1 MKRNKLQI
9 FAVVFCAGSIAFSV
23 GGGTVFAS
31 DDFTR
36 IVHHIEA
43 NYHVHRNHRWA
54 MAFAGLV
61 VKVSHVAGVKSF
73 KGAIF
78 EDQHLENT
86 ASDQKLDEIV
96 LRAGESGWQPM
107 VKSFSRRTGE
117 HAFVYAKPDGHD
129 LKLLIVSVEP
139 NEAAVVQIKLDPDKL
154 NDFLDEHGGGSR
166 HRTNEFGVMSFR

>member
-1 MKRNKLQI
+1 MTRNKLTI
-9 FAVVFCAGSIAFSV
+9 FATAFCAASIAFSL
-23 GGGTVFAS
+23 GGDTVFAS

-54 MAFAGLV
+54 MGFAGLV
-61 VKVSHVAGVKSF
+61 VKFWHVAGVKNF

-86 ASDQKLDEIV
+86 ATDQKLDEIV
-96 LRAGESGWQPM
+96 LRAGQSGWQPM
-107 VKSFSRRTGE
+107 VKSYSRRTGE
-117 HAFVYAKPDGHD
+117 HAFVYAKPEGHD

-139 NEAAVVQIKLDPDKL
+139 NEAAVIQVKVDPDKL
-154 NDFLDEHGGGSR
+154 NDFLDENVGSR
-166 HRTNEFGVMSFR
+166 RRGGDSRVMSFR

>member
-1 MKRNKLQI
+1 MKRNKLTI
-9 FAVVFCAGSIAFSV
+9 FAAVFCAASIVFNLGSD
-23 GGGTVFAS
+23 TVFAS
-31 DDFTR
+31 DDFTS

-54 MAFAGLV
+54 VGFAGLV
-61 VKVSHVAGVKSF
+61 VKFWHVAGVKNF

-86 ASDQKLDEIV
+86 ATDQKLDEIV

-107 VKSFSRRTGE
+107 VKSYSRRTGE
-117 HAFVYAKPDGHD
+117 HAFVYAKPEGHD

-139 NEAAVVQIKLDPDKL
+139 NEAAVIQVKVDPDKL
-154 NDFLDEHGGGSR
+154 NDFLDEHGGGR
-166 HRTNEFGVMSFR
+166 RRRDGYGAMSFR

>member
-1 MKRNKLQI
+1 MKRNKLRI
-9 FAVVFCAGSIAFSV
+9 FAVVFCAASIAFSI
-23 GGGTVFAS
+23 GDDTVFAS

-54 MAFAGLV
+54 MSFAGLV

-78 EDQHLENT
+78 EDQRLENT
-86 ASDQKLDEIV
+86 ATDQKLDEIV

-117 HAFVYAKPDGHD
+117 HAFVYAKPEGHD

-139 NEAAVVQIKLDPDKL
+139 NEAAVIQVKLDPDKL
-154 NDFLDEHGGGSR
+154 NDFLDEHAGGS
-166 HRTNEFGVMSFR
+166 HRRSDGFGAVSFR